1 MMEVE
6 PASAWAM
13 RLRTSCWRSVAVQ
26 AWVDGSSSVSVV
38 VARPQRA
45 ATTMSSGDVGAGL
58 AYSLPRVQPTAK
70 PTMKKT
76 SRSTQSILP
85 AIGVAQ
91 GVGRERGVPAP
102 AVHHVL
108 LNVVFG

>member
-1 MMEVE
+1 MMLVE
-6 PASAWAM
+6 PVSARAM
-13 RLRTSCWRSVAVQ
+13 RSRTSRWRSVATQVWLGG
-26 AWVDGSSSVSVV
+26 ASVV

-45 ATTMSSGDVGAGL
+45 ATTMFSGDVGAGL
-58 AYSLPRVQPTAK
+58 AYSLPRVHPTAK

-76 SRSTQSILP
+76 RRSTQSILP

-108 LNVVFG
+108 LNVMLG